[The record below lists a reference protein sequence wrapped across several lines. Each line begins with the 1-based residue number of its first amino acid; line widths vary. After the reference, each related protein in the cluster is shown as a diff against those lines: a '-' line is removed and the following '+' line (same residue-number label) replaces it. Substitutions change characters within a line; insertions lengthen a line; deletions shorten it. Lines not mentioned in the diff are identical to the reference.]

1 MVFRMIREKAR
12 IARELK
18 TLREGRK
25 ANVDWILSNRQ
36 ELMENFPNKWAAVS
50 EETVQLAD
58 NDIIRLYSIIEQ
70 REDSPFVVYY
80 CCNNAIPPMAF
91 VRSEEV
97 EVNEYVTAEA

>member
-1 MVFRMIREKAR
+1 MIREKAR
-12 IARELK
+12 VARELK
-18 TLREGRK
+18 ILRDGRK

-50 EETVQLAD
+50 EGLVQLAD
-58 NDIIRLYSIIEQ
+58 NDIIRLYSIIEK
-70 REDSPFVVYY
+70 REDSPFVVFY

-97 EVNEYVTAEA
+97 EVNGYITAEA